1 MHILCLGL
9 NHLTSS
15 IHLRE
20 RLVLNEEQCRVA
32 LAHYD
37 RSSISEMVI
46 LSTCNRTE
54 IYAVSEEPSFHELET
69 FLSESRGVDAQGLRP
84 YLYCI
89 QDLNAVKHLFQV
101 AGGLNSLVI
110 GESQILGQVTRALNV
125 ARGEHA
131 TGPILNRLFQAAI
144 HAGKR
149 ARAET
154 TISRNPASV
163 SSLAASVAEKAL
175 GQITSASVVILGAGE
190 AGELMVEAL
199 RKRGV
204 KNIKVINRT
213 LARAQELARLWKAD
227 AVPFEFLQ
235 QALCE
240 TDILISSTS
249 ALQFVVTKQ
258 MVRQAMQTRTLRPMV
273 LIDLAV
279 PRDMDPSVASIP
291 HVKLFDIDGLNEHL
305 GNSLASRMNEVPRV
319 QQILDEEASLF
330 RQFLNSLA
338 VLPMISEMYEQAETI
353 RAAELQKTFRYM
365 PNLTDAERKRIE
377 ALTQSLVKK
386 ILDQPTRHLRND
398 SASSDASRYPL
409 LINN

>member
-1 MHILCLGL
+1 
-9 NHLTSS
+9 
-15 IHLRE
+15 
-20 RLVLNEEQCRVA
+20 
-32 LAHYD
+32 
-37 RSSISEMVI
+37 
-46 LSTCNRTE
+46 
-54 IYAVSEEPSFHELET
+54 
-69 FLSESRGVDAQGLRP
+69 
-84 YLYCI
+84 
-89 QDLNAVKHLFQV
+89 
-101 AGGLNSLVI
+101 
-110 GESQILGQVTRALNV
+110 LGQVTRALKV

-175 GQITSASVVILGAGE
+175 GQIKSASVVILGAGE

-204 KNIKVINRT
+204 DNIKVINRT
-213 LARAQELARLWKAD
+213 LARAQELARLWNAE

-249 ALQFVVTKQ
+249 ALQFVITKQ
-258 MVRQAMQTRTLRPMV
+258 MVRQAMETRTHRPLV

-279 PRDMDPSVASIP
+279 PRDIDPSVAGIP
-291 HVKLFDIDGLNEHL
+291 HVKLFDIDGLNEQL
-305 GNSLASRMNEVPRV
+305 ESSLASRMNEVPRV

-338 VLPMISEMYEQAETI
+338 VLPMIAEMHEQAETI
-353 RAAELQKTFRYM
+353 RAAELQKTFRHM

-386 ILDQPTRHLRND
+386 ILDQPTRHLRNE
-398 SASSDASRYPL
+398 SAPSDASRYPL